1 MFWCKG
7 GDETRVI
14 IKGTTEQIAVAL
26 SMVQEKVEIEL
37 EERRKMEFCQAN
49 RSPRNRPKS
58 SSTASPIK
66 NVTIIHLRI
75 RSVHRKLGEH
85 KNFITM
91 GSTVYVY

>member
-1 MFWCKG
+1 MLWCKG

-66 NVTIIHLRI
+66 NVTNIHFWI
-75 RSVHRKLGEH
+75 KLDDRNLGAH
-85 KNFITM
+85 
-91 GSTVYVY
+91 